1 MFVVLLELRCS
12 ISTRLFDSIPI
23 FWNHTD
29 TNEILTLRKTFAST
43 IDEKL
48 SKSFKFQPLIL
59 KVLKRGPYLF
69 VLYFHII
76 PSVHAYICILVDDSE
91 K

>member
-1 MFVVLLELRCS
+1 MVIGNTLMFVVFLELRCS

-29 TNEILTLRKTFAST
+29 TNEILTLAY
-43 IDEKL
+43 
-48 SKSFKFQPLIL
+48 
-59 KVLKRGPYLF
+59 GPYLF

-76 PSVHAYICILVDDSE
+76 PSVHAYIRIIVNDSE